1 MERDPYDILGISRYS
16 TEEDIKKAYRELAKK
31 YHPDNF
37 SDDSMRRLAEEKMK
51 EINEAYNTVMRGAQ
65 NAYSSGGSSY
75 AASEFILIRQMI
87 NEHNFSEAE
96 VKLDAMNASDRGAEW
111 HFLKGCLMTQK
122 GWFLDANKYF
132 ETACNMDPSNM
143 EYRQA
148 LESMKN
154 TANSYSKGY
163 RHTPTSRNTECC
175 DMDCCTQLI
184 CADCLCE
191 CLGGDFISCC

>member
-37 SDDSMRRLAEEKMK
+37 TDDSMKKLAEEKMK
-51 EINEAYNTVMRGAQ
+51 EINEAYNILMRGAQ
-65 NAYSSGGSSY
+65 NAYANGGSSY
-75 AASEFILIRQMI
+75 SASVFIRVRQMI
-87 NEHNFSEAE
+87 NERNFSEAE
-96 VKLDAMNASDRGAEW
+96 ITLDAMSASDRGAEW

-122 GWFLDANKYF
+122 GWYLDASKYF
-132 ETACNMDPSNM
+132 ETACNMDPSNA

-148 LESMKN
+148 LESMKT

-163 RHTPTSRNTECC
+163 RQGPVSHNTACC
-175 DMDCCTQLI
+175 DMDCCTELI

-191 CLGGDFISCC
+191 CLGGDLISCC

>member
-1 MERDPYDILGISRYS
+1 MQRDPYDILGISRYS
-16 TEEDIKKAYRELAKK
+16 TEEDIKKAYRELAKR

-37 SDDSMRRLAEEKMK
+37 TDDSMRKLAEEKMK
-51 EINEAYNTVMRGAQ
+51 EINEAYNTLMRGAQ
-65 NAYSSGGSSY
+65 NAYQAGGSSY
-75 AASEFILIRQMI
+75 SASEFIRVRQMI

-96 VKLDAMNASDRGAEW
+96 ITLDAMNSADRGAEW

-122 GWFLDANKYF
+122 GWFLDASKYF

-148 LESMKN
+148 LDSMKN
-154 TANSYSKGY
+154 TANNYSKGY
-163 RHTPTSRNTECC
+163 RTGSSRQNDSCC

-191 CLGGDFISCC
+191 CLGSDLISCC